1 LINPEEIGE
10 LVYLRSLEVEDID
23 EGWLGWVN
31 NPDTSSELTSIG
43 ENKKLTKKDLESYLE
58 NSQMPK
64 AKMFAICLK
73 ADDTYI
79 GNARISSIDYNHSK
93 CSFGRFIGNVGYRGK
108 GLGSEV
114 LKLIQYHCFLRLNL
128 NRVSTVVFTDN
139 IPSIK
144 SNEKAGMVE
153 EGVLR
158 QSIYHKGEFRDVIS
172 FAMTRKDFDHIYPNP

>member
-1 LINPEEIGE
+1 MIKPEEIGE
-10 LVYLRSLEVEDID
+10 LVYLRPLEVQDID
-23 EGWLGWVN
+23 QGWLDWVN

-43 ENKKLTKKDLESYLE
+43 GNKKLTKKDLENYLE
-58 NSQMPK
+58 NSQMPT

-73 ADDTYI
+73 EDDTYI
-79 GNARISSIDYNHSK
+79 GNARISSIDYTHSK
-93 CSFGRFIGNVGYRGK
+93 CSYGRFIGNVGYRGK
-108 GLGSEV
+108 GFGSEV
-114 LKLIQYHCFLRLNL
+114 LKLILLHCFLRLNL

-144 SNEKAGMVE
+144 SNEKAGMVK

>member
-10 LVYLRSLEVEDID
+10 LVYLRSLEVGDID
-23 EGWLGWVN
+23 EGWLDWVN

-93 CSFGRFIGNVGYRGK
+93 CSYGRFIGNVGYRGK

-114 LKLIQYHCFLRLNL
+114 LKLIQHHCFLRLNL

-144 SNEKAGMVE
+144 SNEKAGMLE

-172 FAMTRKDFDHIYPNP
+172 FAMTRKDFDHIYPNS

>member
-1 LINPEEIGE
+1 MINPEEIGE
-10 LVYLRSLEVEDID
+10 LVYLRSLEVGDID
-23 EGWLGWVN
+23 EGWLDWVN

-114 LKLIQYHCFLRLNL
+114 LRLIQYHCFLRLNL

-172 FAMTRKDFDHIYPNP
+172 FAMTRKDFDHIYPNS